1 MTPPADP
8 PAPGTPAEARPAG
21 AEPVRVLIA
30 DDQDLLRG
38 SLRMLLD
45 ADPALS
51 VVGEARTGREAV
63 DLAALHAP
71 DLVLMDVRMP
81 DLDGLAAT
89 RAICA
94 ASERT
99 RVIVLTVFDLDE
111 YVYSALRAGASG
123 FLLKNT
129 SPEELL
135 RAVHVVA
142 DGRALLAPEVTR
154 RLIADV
160 VASGRGPAPAP
171 WQGPPLTPREREVA
185 TLVGRGLSNAEIAAR
200 LTLSHA
206 TVKTYVSRLLT
217 KLDAR
222 DRAQLVVFAYENG
235 LVRVSRP
242 E

>member
-1 MTPPADP
+1 MSA
-8 PAPGTPAEARPAG
+8 PAENI
-21 AEPVRVLIA
+21 RVLIA

-45 ADPALS
+45 AAPGLT

-63 DLAALHAP
+63 DLAARHRP

-89 RAICA
+89 RAIRE
-94 ASERT
+94 ASDRT
-99 RVIVLTVFDLDE
+99 RVVVLTVFDLDE

-129 SPEELL
+129 GPEELL
-135 RAVHVVA
+135 RAVRVVA
-142 DGRALLAPEVTR
+142 DGQALLAPEVTR

-160 VASGRGPAPAP
+160 VRGGGVREPHR
-171 WQGPPLTPREREVA
+171 WRGITLTPREREVA
-185 TLVGRGLSNAEIAAR
+185 TLVGRGLSNADIAER
-200 LTLSHA
+200 LTLSRA

-222 DRAQLVVFAYENG
+222 DRAQLVVFAYESG
-235 LVRVSRP
+235 LVQAAGG